1 MHELRI
7 LNGYHRGA
15 TLPLPEPGERSIGA
29 DEDADVVLADPGIL
43 ARHARFTLDADGWTL
58 AAADGAIRDAHSNAT
73 PPQLALSFGEFARAD
88 HIWLTVVDDNAPW
101 SDPPAEPQDPPAD
114 SAAAG
119 DEAAGPASDD
129 PAAPDAIA
137 AADLFDPH
145 EEQALDAAQAEAA
158 SETASAHPDTVA
170 DGGERSRHGYRL
182 VLVAFVAAIAL
193 SGAAA
198 YGLTSHPEVPAKE
211 ALAQQ
216 AELKRLASLPRQL
229 PADELELALRKRLD
243 QVDLLNRVTLDLG
256 PREWIIRGALG
267 EDDAE
272 RLQRMLRAFAKSY
285 VIDFPISVKIGNAES
300 MLPFRISQVMTGT
313 DPSIV
318 TDDGRRLYVGDEYRG
333 VRLVAVAGNQL
344 KFAGKHALN
353 VSW

>member
-15 TLPLPEPGERSIGA
+15 TLPLTEPGDLSIGA

-43 ARHARFTLDADGWTL
+43 PRHATFTLAAGGWTL
-58 AAADGAIRDAHSNAT
+58 AAADGVIRDAHSNAT
-73 PPQLALSFGEFARAD
+73 PPQLALSFGDFARAD
-88 HIWLTVVDDNAPW
+88 RIWLTVVDDSTPW
-101 SDPPAEPQDPPAD
+101 SDPPAEPQDQPEAD
-114 SAAAG
+114 AAG
-119 DEAAGPASDD
+119 EDEAATPEEA
-129 PAAPDAIA
+129 AVAPDAIA
-137 AADLFDPH
+137 AADLFDPN
-145 EEQALDAAQAEAA
+145 EEQALEAAQQAQAPANHAA
-158 SETASAHPDTVA
+158 TG
-170 DGGERSRHGYRL
+170 DGGERRGRGYRM

-198 YGLTSHPEVPAKE
+198 YGLTSHPDVSAKE
-211 ALAQQ
+211 ALARQ
-216 AELKRLASLPRQL
+216 AELKRLAALPRQL

-267 EDDAE
+267 EEDAE

-300 MLPFRISQVMTGT
+300 MLPFRISQVMTGV

-344 KFAGKHALN
+344 KFSGKHALN